1 MLRKTLI
8 GLALLLAAAAPA
20 SAAPELSV
28 SDRLDDRRYAAIGTR
43 AYSVGTEAGR
53 FPAMGFHTR
62 GEMGGIWTPPLKLLD
77 GLWFAVD
84 GQPVGPA
91 TRFSSGY
98 GYVTMDLPGAG
109 RPAAARAPSSLPM
122 TCGRCWW
129 ASSCGRRG
137 AARTVTVSVDAHS
150 ELMSAYPWGES
161 TPSQLDFNL
170 PDSAA
175 ADRGRLLFREQGR
188 PPVANAEVHDWAAV
202 VGASRAASAIETG
215 PGFRGPQEPPVVCG
229 PSGEGQPE
237 PPPRCDDTAYGKGAG
252 GRLEYRLNVPAGGT
266 RTLWIAVAGSEDGA
280 AGARREADAALADP
294 AKLLRRKVAGREA
307 LARFT
312 RLSLPGDPLLARG
325 IDWSKQNLADSVQLA
340 EDLEIRETNA
350 GESYPPPE
358 GRLDA
363 MRFLGAGWPD
373 YQWLFATDGEYTAYA
388 SVAVGQF
395 EPVMD
400 HLRALRDVSEIDNG
414 AQRQGGARGGDRR
427 HGLLRL
433 QRRRRQHRRDG
444 QVPDAVALL
453 WRWTGDDR
461 FRDELY
467 PFARRGMRT
476 VWATLDEDGDG
487 WPEGLGNVEREG
499 MGEEKLDVSVYAIR
513 GLFDLADLARAKGDR
528 ATARWAAQRGRSMLA
543 AFEGAWWMPELP
555 QHADSLRAPGNEK
568 VQQRHWIGV
577 TPMEAELVMRGVQ
590 LPGLTTR
597 AHANAALDAA
607 RDGLLR
613 RRLRALP
620 HRPGGL
626 RRRRAYA
633 PPRSR
638 PSRSTRR

>member
-98 GYVTMDLPGAG
+98 GYVTMDLPAPAG
-109 RPAAARAPSSLPM
+109 LRLRRTEFAPDHLRALLVGLELRAP
-122 TCGRCWW
+122 
-129 ASSCGRRG
+129 G

-188 PPVANAEVHDWAAV
+188 PPVPNAEVHDWAAV

-215 PGFRGPQEPPVVCG
+215 AGFRGPQEPPVVCG

-252 GRLEYRLNVPAGGT
+252 GRLEYRLNVPARRHAHALDRGGGLGGT
-266 RTLWIAVAGSEDGA
+266 APPGP
-280 AGARREADAALADP
+280 GARRTPRWPTPRGCCAARSPGA
-294 AKLLRRKVAGREA
+294 RRWRASRG
-307 LARFT
+307 
-312 RLSLPGDPLLARG
+312 LSLPGDPLLARG

-395 EPVMD
+395 EP
-400 HLRALRDVSEIDNG
+400 
-414 AQRQGGARGGDRR
+414 
-427 HGLLRL
+427 
-433 QRRRRQHRRDG
+433 
-444 QVPDAVALL
+444 
-453 WRWTGDDR
+453 
-461 FRDELY
+461 
-467 PFARRGMRT
+467 
-476 VWATLDEDGDG
+476 
-487 WPEGLGNVEREG
+487 
-499 MGEEKLDVSVYAIR
+499 
-513 GLFDLADLARAKGDR
+513 
-528 ATARWAAQRGRSMLA
+528 
-543 AFEGAWWMPELP
+543 
-555 QHADSLRAPGNEK
+555 
-568 VQQRHWIGV
+568 
-577 TPMEAELVMRGVQ
+577 
-590 LPGLTTR
+590 
-597 AHANAALDAA
+597 
-607 RDGLLR
+607 
-613 RRLRALP
+613 
-620 HRPGGL
+620 
-626 RRRRAYA
+626 
-633 PPRSR
+633 
-638 PSRSTRR
+638 

>member
-98 GYVTMDLPGAG
+98 GYVTMDLPAPAGLQLRRTEFAPDHLTGAAG
-109 RPAAARAPSSLPM
+109 GPRAAGP
-122 TCGRCWW
+122 
-129 ASSCGRRG
+129 G

-188 PPVANAEVHDWAAV
+188 PPVPNAEVHDWAAV

-215 PGFRGPQEPPVVCG
+215 AGFRGPQEPPVVCG

-294 AKLLRRKVAGREA
+294 AKLLRRKVAA
-307 LARFT
+307 
-312 RLSLPGDPLLARG
+312 ARG
-325 IDWSKQNLADSVQLA
+325 
-340 EDLEIRETNA
+340 A
-350 GESYPPPE
+350 GRASPASACRATRCSPAASTGPSRTWPTRFSSPRISRSARPTRASATRRPRAASTRCASWAPAGPTTSGCSPP
-358 GRLDA
+358 
-363 MRFLGAGWPD
+363 
-373 YQWLFATDGEYTAYA
+373 TA
-388 SVAVGQF
+388 STR
-395 EPVMD
+395 PT
-400 HLRALRDVSEIDNG
+400 RA
-414 AQRQGGARGGDRR
+414 
-427 HGLLRL
+427 
-433 QRRRRQHRRDG
+433 
-444 QVPDAVALL
+444 
-453 WRWTGDDR
+453 WRW
-461 FRDELY
+461 
-467 PFARRGMRT
+467 A
-476 VWATLDEDGDG
+476 
-487 WPEGLGNVEREG
+487 
-499 MGEEKLDVSVYAIR
+499 S
-513 GLFDLADLARAKGDR
+513 
-528 ATARWAAQRGRSMLA
+528 S
-543 AFEGAWWMPELP
+543 
-555 QHADSLRAPGNEK
+555 
-568 VQQRHWIGV
+568 
-577 TPMEAELVMRGVQ
+577 
-590 LPGLTTR
+590 
-597 AHANAALDAA
+597 
-607 RDGLLR
+607 
-613 RRLRALP
+613 
-620 HRPGGL
+620 
-626 RRRRAYA
+626 
-633 PPRSR
+633 SR
-638 PSRSTRR
+638 